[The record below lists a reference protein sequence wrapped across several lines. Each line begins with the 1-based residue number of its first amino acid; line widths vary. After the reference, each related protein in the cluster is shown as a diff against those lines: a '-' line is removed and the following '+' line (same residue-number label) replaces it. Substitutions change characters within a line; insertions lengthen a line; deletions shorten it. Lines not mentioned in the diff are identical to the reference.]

1 MYPPSR
7 EQFDSFLL
15 SDVPTQRFLAFRL
28 RHKLVAIMVADELD
42 DGWSAVYSF
51 LSLLSCPL
59 FGGFMILRL
68 IELSQQRTLPYV
80 YLGYYIKDC
89 GKMNYKL
96 NFSPCQQYRDKKW
109 AIIKAR

>member
-1 MYPPSR
+1 
-7 EQFDSFLL
+7 
-15 SDVPTQRFLAFRL
+15 
-28 RHKLVAIMVADELD
+28 LVAIMVADELD

-51 LSLLSCPL
+51 FEPDLAARSL
-59 FGGFMILRL
+59 GTFMILRL

-109 AIIKAR
+109 GVSQAS

>member
-15 SDVPTQRFLAFRL
+15 GDVPTQRFLAFRL

-51 LSLLSCPL
+51 LSL
-59 FGGFMILRL
+59 
-68 IELSQQRTLPYV
+68 T
-80 YLGYYIKDC
+80 
-89 GKMNYKL
+89 
-96 NFSPCQQYRDKKW
+96 
-109 AIIKAR
+109 